1 MPKTAVESKDI
12 KLETILPKIT
22 DKQQEYLLFI
32 VGFFKENQFYPSR
45 REIAAHMNVTV
56 AAVNQNITLLEKKGY
71 LTIES
76 GERRNIRL
84 TANALQR
91 LALDEKKGD

>member
-1 MPKTAVESKDI
+1 MPKIAAGTKDI
-12 KLETILPKIT
+12 NLDTILPKLT
-22 DKQQEYLLFI
+22 DKQQEYLSFI
-32 VGFFKENQFYPSR
+32 VKFFQENQFYPSR

-56 AAVNQNITLLEKKGY
+56 AAVNQNITLLKKKGY

-91 LALDEKKGD
+91 LALDQKKEG